1 MQQDAT
7 QHLGEAADAVFLSP
21 RVVDQQSFE
30 TYSRILRTLIEQAT
44 GEARSLRLCAEE
56 AAERGDTARSMAQ
69 ELRDLTD
76 RVLSA
81 REGLDQRIGRLD
93 ELLTRMGR
101 SAAAVEQIE
110 GELERAIAAGVQALR
125 RQADDVVAR
134 ARDSLGEAAERAS
147 AGDPPGGA
155 APAEARLESL
165 ERRLVEVES
174 AGAQRERALEA
185 RVAEL
190 EARIAAAEGAN
201 AQGLGSPVAQDALAE
216 RLGELSRRAEAE
228 LRQRFGD
235 FEGQLNAR
243 VEQIKGEL
251 GAATGPAIAE
261 LSQLVSAARA
271 QAGDG
276 GGDGDPTLGA
286 VVARAEALLER
297 ARDAERQADSLQR
310 QSERAQRVLGDMLIE
325 ATAWIEG
332 LESRRD
338 ALRDTLEPIRSLL
351 DRLEGERLSQLRE
364 LIDPEVVATAA
375 QQAARLEELL
385 GYLGGAESMI
395 EQMRQAAQEAAGRL
409 RSLRDEHAGVLKEL
423 HGAPAG

>member
-56 AAERGDTARSMAQ
+56 AAERGDSARSMAQ

-110 GELERAIAAGVQALR
+110 GELERAIAGGVQALR

-147 AGDPPGGA
+147 ASDPEGGA

-165 ERRLVEVES
+165 ERRLAEVES

-201 AQGLGSPVAQDALAE
+201 AQGPGSPVAEDALAE

-271 QAGDG
+271 QAGD

-351 DRLEGERLSQLRE
+351 DSLEGERLSQLRE